1 MCCQFL
7 ARQLSQKVTVDGATV
22 LSKSGNRKLE
32 FLNWFPWRRPRN
44 DGYEAHV
51 TPDGIEVRLEGETV
65 WGGAAAF
72 NIRDNTE
79 AGRQERTVW
88 GVSAED
94 IMD

>member
-1 MCCQFL
+1 M
-7 ARQLSQKVTVDGATV
+7 TVDGATV
-22 LSKSGNRKLE
+22 LSKSDNRKLE
-32 FLNWFPWRRPRN
+32 FFNWFPWRRPRN

-51 TPDGIEVRLEGETV
+51 TPDGIEVRLQGETV

-79 AGRQERTVW
+79 AGRQEGTEW
-88 GVSAED
+88 EMSDAD